1 MAHFQSGDAW
11 AARTVPYDVPRSAL
25 VRRVTL
31 HRVRL
36 PLRQLYV
43 SSKYVLNEVFRTVIE
58 VETNDGC
65 IGLGEAPGHEEIV
78 DLTCRVA
85 RGLIGRNALERVPLQ
100 QAFASS
106 IFNNGNGRNGWSA
119 YGGIETAL
127 WDWAGRHF
135 GVCAADLIGQR
146 TRDLVP
152 VACPV
157 PAVVL
162 DSAQPRHALPALFR
176 DSSRIDAVV
185 EYCIR
190 QRKERGFSCFKYKSA
205 GLDGG
210 WDVRLM
216 RALRAALGPEVALRW
231 DPNAAYPVAEATALC
246 GRMDDL
252 GLEFFEDPTDD
263 ISGMAS
269 VRSRVRTPL
278 ATNMCVIQLD
288 QLASAIRR
296 RPADVLLVDVYMWGG
311 IENLLRMMAT
321 ADAYGFEVG
330 VHSFFETGI
339 GTAVNLHLAAALPQI
354 RCANDCGY
362 DVLQAD
368 VLPAGTLNTQNGR
381 MSVPTGPGWGVDLD
395 RDALKELTVAS
406 FVIEEELAP

>member
-1 MAHFQSGDAW
+1 MSHPRPHDTW
-11 AARTVPYDVPRSAL
+11 AATVPCEPSPAAA

-43 SSKYVLNEVFRTVIE
+43 SSKYVMNEVFRTVIE
-58 VETNDGC
+58 VETDDGC
-65 IGLGEAPGHEEIV
+65 VGIGEAPGHDEVVELV
-78 DLTCRVA
+78 GRVA
-85 RGLIGRNALERVPLQ
+85 RGLIGRNPLERAPLQ
-100 QAFASS
+100 HAFASS

-119 YGGIETAL
+119 YGGVETAL
-127 WDWAGRHF
+127 WDWAGHHF

-146 TRDLVP
+146 TRQAVQ

-162 DSAQPRHALPALFR
+162 DHPQPRHALPALFR
-176 DSSRIDAVV
+176 DSSRIDGVV
-185 EYCIR
+185 EYCMR
-190 QRKERGFSCFKYKSA
+190 QRAEHGFSCFKYKSA

-216 RALRAALGPEVALRW
+216 AALRQALGPEVALRW

-246 GRMDDL
+246 GRMEDL
-252 GLEFFEDPTDD
+252 GLEFYEDPTDD

-269 VRSRVRTPL
+269 LRSRVRTPL

-288 QLASAIRR
+288 HLASAIRR

-311 IENLLRMMAT
+311 IENLLRMAAT
-321 ADAYGFEVG
+321 ADAYEFQVG
-330 VHSFFETGI
+330 IHSFFETGI

-354 RCANDCGY
+354 RHANDCGY
-362 DVLQAD
+362 HVLGAD
-368 VLPAGTLNTQNGR
+368 VLRPGTLDTRNG
-381 MSVPTGPGWGVDLD
+381 MMGVPTGPGWGVEVD
-395 RDALKELTVAS
+395 RDALTELSVSTV
-406 FVIEEELAP
+406 VIDEGLAA